1 MKRLFAILVCFMA
14 VSAMASTAIAAAD
27 VGLKGIGVRVGVVEP
42 ENLDTTVG
50 FGFFMDL
57 GTFHPNVAFET
68 YVDYWS
74 NSLDVEFME
83 MSFRDIA
90 VGAKVEYM
98 ISTARP
104 TIHPFIGG
112 GLSVHVL
119 RSEVTTPALDIGG
132 LIIPGFSLDASDTKV
147 GLDLGGGLRAGVAEH
162 VDIIGEAWYSFVP
175 DFNQLIATGGIA
187 YKF

>member
-1 MKRLFAILVCFMA
+1 MA
-14 VSAMASTAIAAAD
+14 VSAMTTTAMAAAD
-27 VGLKGIGVRVGVVEP
+27 FGLKGIGVRVGVVEP

-74 NSLDVEFME
+74 NSIDVGFMDT
-83 MSFRDIA
+83 SFRDVA
-90 VGAKVEYM
+90 VGAKVEYLFTL
-98 ISTARP
+98 SRP

-112 GLSVHVL
+112 GLSMHFLQQSVDL
-119 RSEVTTPALDIGG
+119 GG
-132 LIIPGFSLDASDTKV
+132 LSVPGMSLDVSDTKL

-162 VDIIGEAWYSFVP
+162 LDIIGEAWYSMVP
-175 DFNQLIATGGIA
+175 DFNQLVATGGIA

>member
-1 MKRLFAILVCFMA
+1 MRRLFAILVCFMA
-14 VSAMASTAIAAAD
+14 VSAMATTAMAAAD
-27 VGLKGIGVRVGVVEP
+27 FGLKGIGVRVGVVEP

-57 GTFHPNVAFET
+57 GTFHPNLAFET

-74 NSLDVEFME
+74 NSLDVLSME
-83 MSFRDIA
+83 TSFRDVA
-90 VGAKVEYM
+90 VGAKLEYLFTV
-98 ISTARP
+98 SRP
-104 TIHPFIGG
+104 TIHPFVGA
-112 GLSVHVL
+112 GLSMHFLQQSFDLGSTV
-119 RSEVTTPALDIGG
+119 
-132 LIIPGFSLDASDTKV
+132 PGMSLDVSDTKL